1 MPTYRCRVADSR
13 GKTREL
19 VFEAKS
25 EDLVLRDLSA
35 QGLFP
40 IEIAA
45 TEPDAGHRRSGRTV
59 SKKAVIDFTDSL
71 ALMLSSGVSFKD
83 AVRVLAASV
92 LDRGA
97 KSLASSVS
105 ESLAKGKPFSEA
117 LAPFGR
123 SFSSVYR
130 GLVRIGERIGTLES
144 VIQRLSLY
152 LHEDR
157 KIRDRALNALTYPAL
172 VLCVAV
178 LGAGLIAAVVLPG
191 MREMFASL
199 GDAYAE
205 RIDRAVGAMTGVMI
219 GLAVTPAAAAAAALT
234 ALAVRRKNRPFAMRF
249 EAIMFRLPAVG
260 AYMKKRSIMHF
271 AFAMEILTANG
282 VPVED
287 SLTEAASGI
296 ASELFREEAARLRRA
311 VERGERLSAAFLA
324 TGFFPER
331 IGVWTA
337 VGEQTGQVDKV
348 FAQIRMTYQAEIENW
363 SARFMTLIEPAVIL
377 VMGAM
382 MLMLVLVFI
391 VPMFSMFGSLL

>member
-1 MPTYRCRVADSR
+1 MPTYRCRVADSH

-19 VFEAKS
+19 VFEARS

-45 TEPDAGHRRSGRTV
+45 TEPGTGYRGRGRRIPR
-59 SKKAVIDFTDSL
+59 KAVIDFTDSL

-83 AVRVLAASV
+83 AMRVLDASV

-97 KSLASSVS
+97 KTLAASVS

-117 LAPFGR
+117 LEPFGR
-123 SFSSVYR
+123 SFSNVYR

-144 VIQRLSLY
+144 VIRRLSAY

-178 LGAGLIAAVVLPG
+178 LGAGLIAVVALPG
-191 MREMFASL
+191 MREMFSSL

-205 RIDRAVGAMTGVMI
+205 RIDRAIGTMTGVMT
-219 GLAVTPAAAAAAALT
+219 GLALTPVVTAAAATAALAARKKSRSF
-234 ALAVRRKNRPFAMRF
+234 ALRF
-249 EAIMFRLPAVG
+249 EALMFRLPAVG

-282 VPVED
+282 VQVED

-296 ASELFREEAARLRRA
+296 ASELFREEVARLRCA

-363 SARFMTLIEPAVIL
+363 SERFMTLIEPAVIL
-377 VMGAM
+377 AMGA
-382 MLMLVLVFI
+382 LMLVLVIVII